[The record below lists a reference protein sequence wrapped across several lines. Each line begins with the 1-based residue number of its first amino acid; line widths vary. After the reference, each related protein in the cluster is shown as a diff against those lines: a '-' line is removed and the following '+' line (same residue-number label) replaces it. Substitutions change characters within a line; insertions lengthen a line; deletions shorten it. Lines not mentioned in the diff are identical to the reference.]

1 MVKGKDDYAAVA
13 EELGTQ
19 IVALQECNRVLW
31 GGLAMILD
39 RHGFLPKENFAKF
52 FMSVA
57 GQAHTHPNPE
67 VGKLCSALLKV
78 IAEDIADPAPKARW
92 TPESISGWKAR
103 SDMNR
108 RLHLWF
114 TILLTLAVAVFFLW
128 WRYF

>member
-1 MVKGKDDYAAVA
+1 VNIHLQGKGDYSREALARIFRRGKAMVKGKDDYAAVA

-52 FMSVA
+52 LMSVA

-92 TPESISGWKAR
+92 TPEIIRGWK
-103 SDMNR
+103 DGEE
-108 RLHLWF
+108 
-114 TILLTLAVAVFFLW
+114 
-128 WRYF
+128 